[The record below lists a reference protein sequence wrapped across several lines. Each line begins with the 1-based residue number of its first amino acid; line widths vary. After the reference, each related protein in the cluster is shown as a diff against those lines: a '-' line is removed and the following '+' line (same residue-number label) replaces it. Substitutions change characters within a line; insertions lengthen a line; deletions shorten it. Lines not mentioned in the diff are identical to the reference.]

1 MQNEADINKL
11 KIRSKSTELL
21 NLRERMRRRSTC
33 WCVRIGVCFHYVSG
47 GE

>member
-21 NLRERMRRRSTC
+21 NLRERMQRRST
-33 WCVRIGVCFHYVSG
+33 F
-47 GE
+47 